1 MKKCI
6 FFLMLLCVTSLNVKS
21 QTDSFFKYSNVED
34 GYRDGSNIYS
44 GSVTINPLTPE
55 SVPLSSGIAILL
67 SCVLLYLVRKM
78 RVINKIKLVVIM
90 LSSVLFL
97 QCTPSNDDVAAD
109 YIEVKGEMGVGR
121 SRLHLDM
128 DGTLE
133 WQREDKIYMMSEGVD
148 NTIAVFTA
156 REINE
161 NNDVITLISKYNA
174 ATCPNVM
181 YRNLYSLG
189 NWRYIDDTKITFSIY
204 AQSGYKSDIGEH
216 FIASA
221 RDVVFKTVDE
231 KTYTF
236 PMTQLDPM
244 VSVAFFDMSLFDVN
258 DVVVEYANCY
268 NTINLEYNGIAES
281 DYVGDAG
288 YTYDKTDILESYES
302 GPILV
307 KNLTDV
313 TCVVLL
319 PQKKPLPN
327 TVVYFKNNGKVLAS
341 VNFPKGISA
350 NKMYLSY
357 DGKPITVKPDSLRL
371 DIEAVEYNFCSE

>member
-55 SVPLSSGIAILL
+55 SVPLSSGIVILL

-133 WQREDKIYMMSEGVD
+133 WQREDNKQ
-148 NTIAVFTA
+148 TC
-156 REINE
+156 
-161 NNDVITLISKYNA
+161 SKE
-174 ATCPNVM
+174 
-181 YRNLYSLG
+181 R
-189 NWRYIDDTKITFSIY
+189 
-204 AQSGYKSDIGEH
+204 
-216 FIASA
+216 
-221 RDVVFKTVDE
+221 
-231 KTYTF
+231 
-236 PMTQLDPM
+236 
-244 VSVAFFDMSLFDVN
+244 
-258 DVVVEYANCY
+258 
-268 NTINLEYNGIAES
+268 
-281 DYVGDAG
+281 
-288 YTYDKTDILESYES
+288 
-302 GPILV
+302 
-307 KNLTDV
+307 
-313 TCVVLL
+313 
-319 PQKKPLPN
+319 
-327 TVVYFKNNGKVLAS
+327 
-341 VNFPKGISA
+341 
-350 NKMYLSY
+350 
-357 DGKPITVKPDSLRL
+357 
-371 DIEAVEYNFCSE
+371 